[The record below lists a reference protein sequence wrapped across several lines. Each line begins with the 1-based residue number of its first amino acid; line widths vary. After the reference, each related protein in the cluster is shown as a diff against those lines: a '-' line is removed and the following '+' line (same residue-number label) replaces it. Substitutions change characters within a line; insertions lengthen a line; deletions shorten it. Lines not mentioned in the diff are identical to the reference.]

1 MIEIAWARRTADGRI
16 VGVDQVAGGLACECV
31 CTQCERPL
39 VAAKGNIFAG
49 LWYPVI
55 IAGLTLIIG
64 TLFIR
69 EKKDKGGFHDI

>member
-1 MIEIAWARRTADGRI
+1 MEALTTAA
-16 VGVDQVAGGLACECV
+16 V
-31 CTQCERPL
+31 
-39 VAAKGNIFAG
+39 VAANGNIFSG

-69 EKKDKGGFHDI
+69 EKMDKGGFHDI